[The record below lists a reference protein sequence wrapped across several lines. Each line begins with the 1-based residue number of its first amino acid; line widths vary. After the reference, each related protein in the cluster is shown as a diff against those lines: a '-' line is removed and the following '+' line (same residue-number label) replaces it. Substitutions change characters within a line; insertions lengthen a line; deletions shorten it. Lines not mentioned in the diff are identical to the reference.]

1 MRILESLYRVEL
13 SRDAWL
19 AGVLD
24 AAAPILAGDAG
35 IGMLLYDIASD
46 TELRVD
52 AIDGRGLPPGWLQ
65 AGLDMYRDPQLATW
79 MIGGYRSMLCEAM
92 NEVVRDPRVQDH
104 YPGGGEVRGQVIMNG
119 GDGSGKGCA
128 LHLFSNRACAMTAP
142 ERDVLSR
149 IATHLATAYRLQR
162 RLSASGN
169 PGGDGVEA
177 VLTPGGRVEH
187 AEGEAKEPQVR
198 SALTLAVQQRELSRR
213 AAASRPDRV
222 LRARRGLIAA
232 RWTLVDDYQRGGRR
246 YVLARENEPDPGGPP
261 PLSRREQQVT
271 ALAALGRSNKL
282 IAYELGLAHSTV
294 RVLVSRACVKL
305 GVSSRSDL
313 VVRLAGRL
321 ELAERR

>member
-1 MRILESLYRVEL
+1 
-13 SRDAWL
+13 
-19 AGVLD
+19 
-24 AAAPILAGDAG
+24 
-35 IGMLLYDIASD
+35 MLLYDIASD

-92 NEVVRDPRVQDH
+92 NEVIRDPRVQDH
-104 YPGGGEVRGQVIMNG
+104 YPGGGKVRGQVIMNG

-128 LHLFSNRACAMTAP
+128 LHLFSNRACVMTDP

-169 PGGDGVEA
+169 PGGEGVEA
-177 VLTPGGRVEH
+177 VLTPGGRIEH

-198 SALTLAVQQRELSRR
+198 SALALAVQQRELSRR

-222 LRARRGLIAA
+222 LRPRRGLIAA
-232 RWTLVDDYQRGGRR
+232 RWTLIDDYQHGAGATCSP
-246 YVLARENEPDPGGPP
+246 ARTSPNPAVPRLCRAVSNRSPP
-261 PLSRREQQVT
+261 WP
-271 ALAALGRSNKL
+271 RSV
-282 IAYELGLAHSTV
+282 ARTS
-294 RVLVSRACVKL
+294 
-305 GVSSRSDL
+305 
-313 VVRLAGRL
+313 
-321 ELAERR
+321 